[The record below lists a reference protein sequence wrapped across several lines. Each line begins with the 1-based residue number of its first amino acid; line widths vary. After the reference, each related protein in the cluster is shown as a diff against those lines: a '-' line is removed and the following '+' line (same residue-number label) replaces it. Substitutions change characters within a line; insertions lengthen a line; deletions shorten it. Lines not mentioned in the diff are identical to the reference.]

1 MIYFF
6 DTVEEKT
13 ELDCEVREEP
23 PYRIP
28 DRSPPLFFLFFFIDF
43 ASEIYIVDYK
53 NIVRNVGMD
62 AIVALILY
70 VWCDILLLS
79 IRHFVNRSHSSVL

>member
-6 DTVEEKT
+6 DTVEET

-28 DRSPPLFFLFFFIDF
+28 DRSLFFLDF
-43 ASEIYIVDYK
+43 ASEIYTVDYK
-53 NIVRNVGMD
+53 NIVRNVGVD
-62 AIVALILY
+62 AIVALILC

-79 IRHFVNRSHSSVL
+79 IRYFVNRSHSSVL